1 MNNKNMSYA
10 KNIQSIN
17 FDNKTERKGKQN
29 FKKSVINCVGLTLS
43 NKILDYMKKGGD
55 IENLTP
61 YNINWIL
68 IYFIDNHIVVN
79 IIYLIETFF
88 I

>member
-1 MNNKNMSYA
+1 MNNKNMPYA

-43 NKILDYMKKGGD
+43 NKILDYMKKV
-55 IENLTP
+55 E
-61 YNINWIL
+61 IL
-68 IYFIDNHIVVN
+68 KISHLIMCLRSNYFIILSFAN
-79 IIYLIETFF
+79 L
-88 I
+88 